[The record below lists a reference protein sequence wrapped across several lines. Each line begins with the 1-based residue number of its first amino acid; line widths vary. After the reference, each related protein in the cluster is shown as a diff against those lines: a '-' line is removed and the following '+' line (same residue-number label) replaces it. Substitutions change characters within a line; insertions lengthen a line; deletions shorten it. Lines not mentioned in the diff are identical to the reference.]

1 MGNVDHPFMVRE
13 SLLTALQSIDEEI
26 RSRALWELKQQ
37 TRRYEYQCQLQ
48 NRQGVERANHSLYY
62 TETPKLEPVGTRGAT
77 YTAPP
82 GDYWRSVSQ
91 LPAETMVTNVAA
103 STIDS
108 KLVGRQGGK
117 ADPPDDDDP
126 SESDPDEGESSHSEE
141 EKKKKKKTKSRKKKK
156 SHQSSESD
164 SEEEVMSDRERLR
177 RSRKA
182 APNTTTVA
190 ALVKT
195 AVKLNANTDNYRAWL
210 ISMKET
216 ALYQG

>member
-1 MGNVDHPFMVRE
+1 M
-13 SLLTALQSIDEEI
+13 
-26 RSRALWELKQQ
+26 
-37 TRRYEYQCQLQ
+37 
-48 NRQGVERANHSLYY
+48 
-62 TETPKLEPVGTRGAT
+62 
-77 YTAPP
+77 
-82 GDYWRSVSQ
+82 
-91 LPAETMVTNVAA
+91 
-103 STIDS
+103 
-108 KLVGRQGGK
+108 GRQGGK

-216 ALYQG
+216 ALYQGWPSYIMDSKAAPWVENDKESITSMKSRREAFQVLVGSLDSKLLQALETVREGDNFGNAQVLFRKIQQLYSRSCSQTRRV